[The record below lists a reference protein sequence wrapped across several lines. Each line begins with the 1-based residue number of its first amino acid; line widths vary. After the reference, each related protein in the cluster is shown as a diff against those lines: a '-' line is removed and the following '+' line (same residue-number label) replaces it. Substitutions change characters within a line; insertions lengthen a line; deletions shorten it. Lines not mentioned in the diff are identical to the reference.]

1 VLFTLWP
8 VAVEK
13 VRFPE
18 IRLKMGDQKC
28 ICGRRKSFIGH
39 PSASIFRRD
48 LWERVFQH
56 PRLLSPT
63 MSGSTLG
70 NEVAFSSL
78 PENAAHGFWSYCWL
92 QLAQVYTPFTWN
104 PETVP

>member
-1 VLFTLWP
+1 
-8 VAVEK
+8 
-13 VRFPE
+13 
-18 IRLKMGDQKC
+18 
-28 ICGRRKSFIGH
+28 
-39 PSASIFRRD
+39 
-48 LWERVFQH
+48 
-56 PRLLSPT
+56 